1 MYKAAAFKAALLKRQ
16 NPPRWAGSVV
26 GYKLVGYKLVNFYQA
41 PVNFYQAPVKFV

>member
-26 GYKLVGYKLVNFYQA
+26 GYKLVNFYQA